1 MKDHVKRERYLSIFD
16 MEGTVDEVVAHL
28 RAEEAEVLK
37 AGAVNPAVT
46 IEFWY
51 DDFEL
56 KLTWWQPLS
65 DEEIAKKEEKRRK
78 DRERQRAKRAAKKAK
93 TEAEELAELA
103 RLREKYE

>member
-46 IEFWY
+46 IEFGY
-51 DDFEL
+51 DAFEL

-65 DEEIAKKEEKRRK
+65 DEEI
-78 DRERQRAKRAAKKAK
+78 AKKAK

-103 RLREKYE
+103 RLREKYD